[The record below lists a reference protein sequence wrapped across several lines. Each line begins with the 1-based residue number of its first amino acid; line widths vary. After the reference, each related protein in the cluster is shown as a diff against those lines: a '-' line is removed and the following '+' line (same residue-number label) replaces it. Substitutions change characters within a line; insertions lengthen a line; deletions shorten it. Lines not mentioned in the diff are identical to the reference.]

1 MLTYTLFY
9 TIINKHCFYCCAG
22 TGYFQPTFKAA
33 NEFGWKTIADQVVN
47 SATDTETV
55 DAILR
60 SLLPEE
66 RYFRFNP
73 RCVRSFFGSLLFVV
87 ECTLDEPSYLSEV
100 LLCERTARLV
110 RAAALSCAST
120 QSTALQC
127 TN

>member
-1 MLTYTLFY
+1 MP
-9 TIINKHCFYCCAG
+9 CCSGVAHLSPMEPPQALLSLRC

-73 RCVRSFFGSLLFVV
+73 RIEPFPI
-87 ECTLDEPSYLSEV
+87 DETSPERLGYLKK
-100 LLCERTARLV
+100 R
-110 RAAALSCAST
+110 
-120 QSTALQC
+120 
-127 TN
+127 